1 MNQNHQQA
9 RRQFMAYFSGV
20 GLSATLFPGVL
31 WARLQD
37 DAGETQVT
45 KTMMLEAA
53 RLAGLEFNDEEYALM
68 MDEVNKNLAHYR
80 EMRQTHLDNAVAPPL
95 YFDPVVPGMQVPH
108 RSLGIPRR
116 ARAFGGPS
124 RGSGGSPR
132 LEDRAPLR
140 TRHGPAGTRWRR
152 SRTRPP

>member
-95 YFDPVVPGMQVPH
+95 YFDPVVPGMQFDKRVRVFRMSEP
-108 RSLGIPRR
+108 
-116 ARAFGGPS
+116 
-124 RGSGGSPR
+124 
-132 LEDRAPLR
+132 
-140 TRHGPAGTRWRR
+140 PAV
-152 SRTRPP
+152 TRPGNLQDVDIWRV